1 MCCEKKKDNCFIIRD
16 FNARLVFY
24 VRSHDCNER
33 ERERDFIL
41 SDIGVCCVILCML
54 YMARMAG
61 V

>member
-1 MCCEKKKDNCFIIRD
+1 MI
-16 FNARLVFY
+16 VM
-24 VRSHDCNER
+24 R